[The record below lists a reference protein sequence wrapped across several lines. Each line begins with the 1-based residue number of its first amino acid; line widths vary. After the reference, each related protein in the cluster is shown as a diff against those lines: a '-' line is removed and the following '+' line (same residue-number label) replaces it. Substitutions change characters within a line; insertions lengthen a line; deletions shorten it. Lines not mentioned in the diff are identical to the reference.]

1 MLAAVG
7 GAPLSR
13 PSIWQ
18 LTKLGVKDGM
28 KAGLK
33 TGALKFGT
41 HLYEETYPL
50 TGLKVRALPSHGERK
65 GSSCANGHNRR
76 FLDSI

>member
-7 GAPLSR
+7 GAPLTR
-13 PSIWQ
+13 PSLWQ

-33 TGALKFGT
+33 TGALQFGT
-41 HLYEETYPL
+41 HLYGETYPL
-50 TGLKVRALPSHGERK
+50 PGLKVRPLAFYGLRM
-65 GSSCANGHNRR
+65 CWLCDDGHNQR
-76 FLDSI
+76 F